1 MYILWYNTF
10 SSKEVQKMIWAE
22 MSYNKNLSRQYECIE
37 DFEYIETEE
46 DYDDFYVYISEMN

>member
-1 MYILWYNTF
+1 
-10 SSKEVQKMIWAE
+10 MIWAE

-46 DYDDFYVYISEMN
+46 DYDDDFYMYISEMN